1 MTTWDMNITE
11 KTSPFSEVPS
21 GEENPRAGNYLMLL
35 NIFLLDKNQMLL
47 WRSQHHHSST
57 TIPTRGMH
65 WESEALSWTMLESKA
80 REIKGKAFFIKHH
93 HLSNTCTGSCCDE
106 ACLQFFAELHVFMSL
121 RHMFP
126 GFSVEIKKKKC
137 KSSFCLSPSVIGEFG
152 HRVVHQP
159 C

>member
-21 GEENPRAGNYLMLL
+21 GEENPRAGKYLMLL

-80 REIKGKAFFIKHH
+80 QEIKGKAFFIKHH

-121 RHMFP
+121 RYMFP
-126 GFSVEIKKKKC
+126 GFSVEIKKKC